1 MTVIALDSGH
11 TQNVA
16 PQTPW
21 LRKTLQE
28 RAAFTYKF
36 ACYHRPAWGTGV
48 KGDAVEIQKAWCP
61 LFEEHGVDAVF
72 ENDHHTYKRTYPLTA
87 GKRDDEKGV
96 VYLGDG
102 AWGTRTRAIGASI
115 KRKRPFLAHAE
126 STNHLIKVVLGKDR
140 IHYRAITA
148 DRRVIDA
155 SEQPVRREG
164 R

>member
-1 MTVIALDSGH
+1 M
-11 TQNVA
+11 
-16 PQTPW
+16 
-21 LRKTLQE
+21 
-28 RAAFTYKF
+28 
-36 ACYHRPAWGTGV
+36 

-102 AWGTRTRAIGASI
+102 AWGTRTRGIGAGV
-115 KRKRPFLAHAE
+115 KRTRPFLAHAE

-164 R
+164 K